1 MKKIAVVDP
10 NDATQ
15 FYATAAVGLKSR
27 SQVVI
32 FECHTCSGNWL
43 LLLENETQQSSGF
56 LLLLLQSTILL
67 TNSRSR
73 IYIRVLSRNFDR
85 VGNET
90 TYGSCENKHFLLS
103 PSDYEQPPRKTQ
115 NSDFQSNF
123 SVGKIDQNSP
133 IFFL

>member
-56 LLLLLQSTILL
+56 QARRNGFSKLKGDAVNEIL
-67 TNSRSR
+67 
-73 IYIRVLSRNFDR
+73 F
-85 VGNET
+85 
-90 TYGSCENKHFLLS
+90 
-103 PSDYEQPPRKTQ
+103 
-115 NSDFQSNF
+115 
-123 SVGKIDQNSP
+123 
-133 IFFL
+133 